1 MPVAEF
7 AGKQVVVLGLARQGV
22 ALVRYLSARNARVT
36 VSDLKPASELQAEIR
51 ALEGLPVQYRLGGHP
66 LEMLEHVD
74 VICLSG
80 GIPLDLPI
88 VAEARR
94 KGIPLTNDTQLF
106 LEAAPART
114 IGITGSAGKTTTTTL
129 VGRMALA
136 AADAG
141 GVRRA
146 WIGGNIGNPLLG
158 DLPRM
163 RADDLAVL
171 ELSSFQ
177 LELVTRSP
185 QVAAILNITPNHL
198 DRHHTMQAYREAK
211 ARILDFQTDQDA
223 AVLGWDSPDA
233 REMADR
239 VRGRCFFFGLGP
251 KAWRG
256 DGAWRD
262 EGWIVVEQAGRAE
275 RVMPAEKVA
284 LRGEHNLSNAI
295 AACAIGMAAGLDSG
309 AMNKAVGGFRG
320 VAHRLEF
327 VARRL
332 GADWYNDSIA
342 TTPERAVAAIRS
354 FREPIVLLAGGRDKK
369 LPWGEWARLVR
380 ERVDHLV
387 LFGEA
392 AELIARALDGTK
404 PGPRPYS
411 TSRTGTLAEAV
422 GRAAQLAKP
431 GDVVLLAPGGTS
443 YDAFR
448 DFEERGE
455 AFRAL
460 VTALDTGDRTA

>member
-1 MPVAEF
+1 VTEL

-22 ALVRYLSARNARVT
+22 ALVRYLSAQNARVT
-36 VSDLKPASELQAEIR
+36 VSDLKPAAELQGEIQ
-51 ALEGLPVQYRLGGHP
+51 ALQGLPVEYRLGGHP
-66 LEMLEHVD
+66 LEMLENVD

-88 VAEARR
+88 VTEARR

-106 LEAAPART
+106 LEAAPVRT

-129 VGRMALA
+129 VGRMAQA
-136 AADAG
+136 AAEAG
-141 GVRRA
+141 DVRRA
-146 WIGGNIGNPLLG
+146 WVGGNIGNPLLG
-158 DLPRM
+158 DLAEM
-163 RADDLAVL
+163 RAEDLAVL

-211 ARILDFQTDQDA
+211 ARILEFQSPQDA
-223 AVLGWDSPDA
+223 AVLGWDSPDT
-233 REMADR
+233 REMAAR
-239 VRGRCFFFGLGP
+239 VRGRCVFFGVGP
-251 KAWRG
+251 KAWKG
-256 DGAWRD
+256 DGAYRD
-262 EGWIVVEQAGRAE
+262 DDWIVVEQSGQAE
-275 RVMPAEKVA
+275 RVMPAGTVA

-295 AACAIGMAAGLDSG
+295 AACAIGMAAGLRS
-309 AMNKAVGGFRG
+309 ATMTKAVEGFRG

-327 VARRL
+327 VANRR

-342 TTPERAVAAIRS
+342 TTPERAIAAIRS

-369 LPWGEWARLVR
+369 LPWMEWVQLVR
-380 ERVDHLV
+380 QRVDHLV

-392 AELIARALDGTK
+392 AELIARAMGETK
-404 PGPRPYS
+404 PGGRPYS
-411 TSRTGTLAEAV
+411 ISRVGTLAEAV
-422 GRAAQLAKP
+422 RKAAQRTKA

-443 YDAFR
+443 FDAFR

-455 AFRAL
+455 QFRAL
-460 VTALDTGDRTA
+460 VAALDTGERTA